1 MKFHNFFF
9 SLSTNINDE
18 KVILTQFYWNLTVE
32 RHNITWLTSVNVLN
46 INWMF
51 HWFLFQVFQKF
62 RRNFRP
68 VLAKTSTWWR
78 RDAGIATKTFAIRV
92 SMLIRLLF
100 CSHLILTGLWR
111 NLKLFNCCSV
121 LTFIWNH
128 CKNRIRL
135 RDRFVKFDQTQR
147 QQQLTIN

>member
-1 MKFHNFFF
+1 
-9 SLSTNINDE
+9 
-18 KVILTQFYWNLTVE
+18 
-32 RHNITWLTSVNVLN
+32 
-46 INWMF
+46 MF
-51 HWFLFQVFQKF
+51 RYFLFQVFQKF

-78 RDAGIATKTFAIRV
+78 RDAGIVTKTFAIRV
-92 SMLIRLLF
+92 SMLIRLPF
-100 CSHLILTGLWR
+100 CSQFYRSLK
-111 NLKLFNCCSV
+111 KLFNCCSV

-147 QQQLTIN
+147 QQQLTINQVAIISKKSTHFVLKNELIVVPLFLLDHT